1 MYPELLHIGSLTLY
15 SYAVFVV
22 IGLFA
27 ATLIFRILA
36 DKVKMPDK
44 VYNFYLLTAIGSIV
58 VGFVFAMLYQSLYYF
73 ISTGEWSFGAL
84 TFMGGL
90 IGGVGCFLL
99 VTAIF
104 AKKEYKRYFWL
115 AANLLAPS
123 IVAAHS
129 FGRIGCFM
137 NGCCYGKQTDS
148 AIGVLFPG
156 DTHKVIPTQL
166 IEAIFLA
173 LLCVALFLLI
183 LKFKRVNLAMLT
195 YLYAYA
201 IFRFILEFWRGD
213 DRGSFLGGISPSQW
227 QSVFMLLVGIA
238 LTVYIYYGKR
248 IPFAGK
254 CSVTTF
260 GYEPLFEPTAPA
272 EIASPDEAEPP
283 YPDEASAQTAI
294 EQTNSETETEKSE
307 S

>member
-1 MYPELLHIGSLTLY
+1 MYPELLHIGSFTLY
-15 SYAVFVV
+15 SYALLVV

-27 ATLIFRILA
+27 ATIIFRILA
-36 DKVKMPDK
+36 DRVKLPDK
-44 VYNFYLLTAIGSIV
+44 AYNFYLLTAIGSIV
-58 VGFVFAMLYQSLYYF
+58 VGFVFAMLYQSLYYY
-73 ISTGEWSFGAL
+73 ISTGVWSFGAL

-99 VTAIF
+99 ITAIF
-104 AKKEYKRYFWL
+104 AKKEYKRYFWQ

-129 FGRIGCFM
+129 FGRIGCFL
-137 NGCCYGKQTDS
+137 NGCCYGKQTDG

-173 LLCVALFLLI
+173 VLCVALFVLI
-183 LKFKRVNLAMLT
+183 LKCKRVNLAMLT

-227 QSVFMLLVGIA
+227 QSVFMLLIGVA
-238 LTVYIYYGKR
+238 LSIYIYYGKR
-248 IPFAGK
+248 VPFAGK
-254 CSVTTF
+254 CSVTTC
-260 GYEPLFEPTAPA
+260 GYEPLAG
-272 EIASPDEAEPP
+272 
-283 YPDEASAQTAI
+283 SATSAD
-294 EQTNSETETEKSE
+294 ETESEKTES
-307 S
+307 